1 MHHMTVHGPRDQTGI
16 KLIFHVA
23 LFSTSFFFSF
33 SLSMNNAKLTFFQK
47 RSYED

>member
-1 MHHMTVHGPRDQTGI
+1 MIVHGPRDRTDI

-23 LFSTSFFFSF
+23 LFLNFLFFFSF